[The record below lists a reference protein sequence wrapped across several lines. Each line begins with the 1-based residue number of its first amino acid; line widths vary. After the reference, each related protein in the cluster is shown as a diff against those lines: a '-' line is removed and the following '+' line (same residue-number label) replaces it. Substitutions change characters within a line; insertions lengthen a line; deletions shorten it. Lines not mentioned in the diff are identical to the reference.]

1 MWHLACEGDH
11 GVQSRSPLVTGSISL
26 LWHLAYKGDRIRW
39 HIACGGEHGVLSKL
53 LEAPC
58 LQGGTR
64 DVQIRS
70 PFGDWFMFSLMIS
83 CLQGT
88 SFMVMHVLCLVSSS
102 VKESLSGTM
111 MARGIK
117 LCRYGRLIIIF
128 LIFLVALHAWF
139 RRCFATFRISK
150 D

>member
-1 MWHLACEGDH
+1 M
-11 GVQSRSPLVTGSISL
+11 
-26 LWHLAYKGDRIRW
+26 
-39 HIACGGEHGVLSKL
+39 
-53 LEAPC
+53 
-58 LQGGTR
+58 QGGTR

-70 PFGDWFMFSLMIS
+70 PFDDWFMFSLMIS

-88 SFMVMHVLCLVSSS
+88 SFMVMHVLRLVSSS
-102 VKESLSGTM
+102 IKESLSGTM

-128 LIFLVALHAWF
+128 LVFLVALQAWF